1 MRHRSRLAALLV
13 TFAVLTALSLASTA
27 AAQTPPQAPPG
38 GESQAST
45 GKITFTLGL
54 TSDMVSANPFKACC
68 GSEYEM
74 MFLAYDMLFNF
85 SQTTMEP
92 TSGLASFP
100 PEQSADGKTWT
111 FKIREGVKWSDGTPL
126 TAKDIAFTYNFI
138 NEKKIPTF
146 NDYLGDP
153 LDKNAFEAPDD
164 TTLIWHM
171 DKPTLSPLTPP
182 WVPIVPEHVWSKFWK
197 DDFKTIKEFRNVPAV
212 GSGPFVLTEWVE
224 GRYWKMEANKE
235 YWGGTPTI
243 DEVVF
248 RVYDTSEALK
258 LALVNGE
265 VDAAEAL
272 PPSIFQSL
280 QNEKNITLN
289 VSSAGYFDNLAF
301 NFEGTANPALQ
312 NEDVRLAI
320 AYAINRQ
327 ALVDRVTLGY
337 GSVGDSVVL
346 PIYSRFRWKP
356 TDDEVI
362 GYDPEKAKQ
371 LLDQAGY
378 KDTNGDGVREVPGGG
393 PLEMQVLTIS
403 DVIYSVPE
411 GKLIS
416 GWMNDVGIKSTV
428 KTVSEGKAYDVWA
441 EQTFNMYVWAWGGDP
456 DPDFILSIFTTDQCL
471 SWSDGC
477 YSDPAYDKMYLQ
489 QRYMTDEAKR
499 EEIIK
504 QMQQY
509 LYEKNPEIVLLYE
522 NDLQAYRNDRFTGF
536 VKQPQPQGYI
546 FFGFGPYSYINIKPV
561 TSGETAEK
569 GGGTS
574 AVIWIVVVVALL
586 VVVAAV
592 VMMRRGRGRQD
603 TE

>member
-1 MRHRSRLAALLV
+1 MQHRSRLSALLI
-13 TFAVLTALSLASTA
+13 TLAVLVALSLTSMAV
-27 AAQTPPQAPPG
+27 AQTPSTSEPQPNA
-38 GESQAST
+38 
-45 GKITFTLGL
+45 GKITFTVGV
-54 TSDMVSANPFKACC
+54 TTDMLAANPFKACC

-74 MFLAYDMLFNF
+74 MFLAYDMLFNY
-85 SQTTMEP
+85 SAQTMEP
-92 TSGLASFP
+92 TDGLAFFP

-111 FKIREGVKWSDGTPL
+111 FKIREGVKWSDGQPL
-126 TAKDIAFTYNFI
+126 TAKDIAFTYSFI
-138 NEKKIPTF
+138 NEKKIPAF

-153 LDKNAFEAPDD
+153 VDKNAFEAPDD

-224 GRYWKMEANKE
+224 GRYWKMEANKG

-243 DEVVF
+243 DEVIF
-248 RVYDTSEALK
+248 RVYDTPEALK

-272 PPSIFQSL
+272 PPTIFQSL

-320 AYAINRQ
+320 AYAIDRQ

-337 GSVGDSVVL
+337 GSPGDSVVL

-356 TDDEVI
+356 TGNEVI

-378 KDTNGDGVREVPGGG
+378 KDANGDGVRETPQGD
-393 PLEMQVLTIS
+393 PLQMQVLTIS

-416 GWMNDVGIKSTV
+416 GFMNDIGIKSTV
-428 KTVSEGKAYDVWA
+428 KTVSQGKAYDIWA
-441 EQTFNMYVWAWGGDP
+441 EQTFDMYVWAWGGDP

-536 VKQPQPQGYI
+536 VKQPEPQGYI
-546 FFGFGPYSYINIKPV
+546 FFGFGPYSYISIKPV
-561 TSGETAEK
+561 VGDGSAEK
-569 GGGTS
+569 GGGGTS
-574 AVIWIVVVVALL
+574 PVLWIVIVVGLVVIVAGALL
-586 VVVAAV
+586 I
-592 VMMRRGRGRQD
+592 RRGRGRQD

>member
-1 MRHRSRLAALLV
+1 MQHRSRSSALLI
-13 TFAVLTALSLASTA
+13 TLAVLVALSLASTA
-27 AAQTPPQAPPG
+27 AAQTP
-38 GESQAST
+38 SASGT
-45 GKITFTLGL
+45 QSNAGKITFTMG
-54 TSDMVSANPFKACC
+54 TVADMVAANPFKACC

-85 SQTTMEP
+85 GEQTMEP
-92 TSGLASFP
+92 VTALAYYP

-111 FKIREGVKWSDGTPL
+111 FKVREGVKWSDGVPL

-138 NEKKIPTF
+138 NEKKIPAF
-146 NDYLGDP
+146 REYLGDP

-171 DKPTLSPLTPP
+171 DKPTLSPLAPP
-182 WVPIVPEHVWSKFWK
+182 WVPILPEHIWSKFWK

-224 GRYWKMEANKE
+224 GRYWKMEANKD
-235 YWGGTPTI
+235 YWMGAPTI
-243 DEVVF
+243 DEIVF

-280 QNEKNITLN
+280 RNQKDITLN
-289 VSSAGYFDNLAF
+289 VSAANYFDNLAF
-301 NFEGTANPALQ
+301 NFAGTGNPALQ
-312 NEDVRLAI
+312 NDDVRLAI

-337 GSVGDSVVL
+337 GSVGNSVVL
-346 PIYSRFRWKP
+346 PVYSRFHWQP
-356 TDDEVI
+356 TGSEVI
-362 GYDPEKAKQ
+362 GYDPDKAKS

-378 KDTNGDGVREVPGGG
+378 KDTNSDGLRETPQGG

-403 DVIYSVPE
+403 DVTYSVPE
-411 GKLIS
+411 GKLVS
-416 GWMNDVGIKSTV
+416 GWLNDVGIKSTV
-428 KTVSEGKAYDVWA
+428 KTVSESKAYDVWA
-441 EQTFNMYVWAWGGDP
+441 AQTFDMYVWGWGGDP

-471 SWSDGC
+471 MWSDGC
-477 YSDPAYDKMYLQ
+477 YSDPTFDKMYEQ
-489 QRYMTDEAKR
+489 QKYMTDENR
-499 EEIIK
+499 RIEIVK
-504 QMQQY
+504 QMEQY
-509 LYEKNPEIVLLYE
+509 LYEKNPEVILLYE

-536 VKQPQPQGYI
+536 VKQPQPQGSI
-546 FFGFGPYSYINIKPV
+546 FYAFGPYTYLSIKPV
-561 TSGETAEK
+561 VGDGSAEK
-569 GGGTS
+569 SSGGTS
-574 AVIWIVVVVALL
+574 PVLWIVVVVALAAI
-586 VVVAAV
+586 VAAAV
-592 VMMRRGRGRQD
+592 LMRVRRGRQD